1 MAINVPILSEFNP
14 KGVDEAEKRFEGF
27 GKKAGKAFAIVGAA
41 AAAAAGTLAVGLG
54 KSVKAAAEDQKE
66 QAKLRKTLM
75 NNAGASDS
83 LVASIED
90 QIGAMSLATG
100 VADSDLRKGLEN
112 LVRAT
117 GSTELSMETLQTAM
131 DISAATGKDLGT
143 VSLTLGKAYNG
154 QFTALKKLGVPLSE
168 NVMET
173 KNFSGA
179 MGELNA
185 AFGGSQAA
193 MAETAE
199 GRFQRLKVAAGEASE
214 SIGAALLP
222 AFEKIVGFGTKTLI
236 PAFEK
241 VSKVFNEEGLG
252 GVLKLLGDKLRE
264 GIPIALEG
272 LKNLLGD
279 MGNWIINTG
288 LPLLG
293 EKLGQLRDALAA
305 WIKESGPTAMSN
317 LGTFLGD
324 MVEWILTKGVPKLIE
339 ATAKLSVALVK
350 WLVDIGPSLLL
361 GLGQFAV
368 TLADGLI
375 DALVAALKGIGR
387 RAAGIGKAFAQ
398 GLIDV
403 VNVEVIGRIND
414 LLEFSIAGFTVNPP
428 DIPNIPAL
436 ANGGIVTGPTLALIG
451 EAGPEAVVPLDRLG
465 GMGGGVTINVHGGD
479 PESVVDAL
487 RRYMRMN
494 GSIPIRVGN
503 AY

>member
-1 MAINVPILSEFNP
+1 MAINVPILSEFNS

-179 MGELNA
+179 MGE
-185 AFGGSQAA
+185 Q
-193 MAETAE
+193 
-199 GRFQRLKVAAGEASE
+199 
-214 SIGAALLP
+214 
-222 AFEKIVGFGTKTLI
+222 
-236 PAFEK
+236 
-241 VSKVFNEEGLG
+241 
-252 GVLKLLGDKLRE
+252 
-264 GIPIALEG
+264 
-272 LKNLLGD
+272 
-279 MGNWIINTG
+279 
-288 LPLLG
+288 
-293 EKLGQLRDALAA
+293 
-305 WIKESGPTAMSN
+305 
-317 LGTFLGD
+317 
-324 MVEWILTKGVPKLIE
+324 
-339 ATAKLSVALVK
+339 
-350 WLVDIGPSLLL
+350 
-361 GLGQFAV
+361 
-368 TLADGLI
+368 
-375 DALVAALKGIGR
+375 IGR
-387 RAAGIGKAFAQ
+387 AH
-398 GLIDV
+398 V
-403 VNVEVIGRIND
+403 
-414 LLEFSIAGFTVNPP
+414 
-428 DIPNIPAL
+428 
-436 ANGGIVTGPTLALIG
+436 
-451 EAGPEAVVPLDRLG
+451 
-465 GMGGGVTINVHGGD
+465 
-479 PESVVDAL
+479 
-487 RRYMRMN
+487 
-494 GSIPIRVGN
+494 
-503 AY
+503 